1 MTLIDYTRLL
11 SFLNY
16 YNCNTHETKEL
27 LMSISHGSLENTIL
41 NAIWYM
47 EENKLFKDI
56 TVNEVFEMVQRTEA
70 PRAYTTI
77 KTVMDRLVEKGV
89 LLRIKKGKK
98 FSYETTKTRSETAHK
113 AILKLANTYFNDDL
127 SLLNEAVQKVC
138 NSSKMYV

>member
-1 MTLIDYTRLL
+1 
-11 SFLNY
+11 
-16 YNCNTHETKEL
+16 
-27 LMSISHGSLENTIL
+27 MSISHGSLENTIL

-56 TVNEVFEMVQRTEA
+56 TVNEVFEMVQRTES